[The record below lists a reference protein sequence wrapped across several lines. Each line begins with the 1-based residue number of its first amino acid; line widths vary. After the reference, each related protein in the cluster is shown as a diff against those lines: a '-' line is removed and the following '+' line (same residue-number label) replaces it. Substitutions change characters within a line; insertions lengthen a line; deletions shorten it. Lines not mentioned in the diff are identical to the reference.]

1 MDTSD
6 ALLYNLYQATRIIAK
21 GINRLLEPWGLFS
34 SEWSILRVLKLN
46 GPQTQR
52 SLALCL
58 HIEPPAV
65 TKSLA
70 RLERK
75 GLIERSEGTDRRTK
89 EVSLSSEALRLYPEW
104 ETLVGKHREAL
115 LEGFTEEQNSELR
128 HLLANIRGN
137 ALKFMERGVQ

>member
-1 MDTSD
+1 MNTSD
-6 ALLYNLYQATRIIAK
+6 RLLYDLYQTTRMVSK
-21 GINRLLEPWGLFS
+21 GLNRVLEPWGLFS

-52 SLALCL
+52 SLAVLL

-75 GLIERSEGTDRRTK
+75 GFIDRIEGADRRTK
-89 EVSLSSEALRLYPEW
+89 EVSLSEEALQLYPEW
-104 ETLVGKHREAL
+104 AEIIRKHREAL
-115 LEGFTEEQNSELR
+115 LAGFSEEGKNELLG
-128 HLLANIRGN
+128 LLANIREN
-137 ALKFMERGVQ
+137 ALKFMEAGVQ

>member
-1 MDTSD
+1 MNSSDT
-6 ALLYNLYQATRIIAK
+6 LLHNLYQATRIIAK

-34 SEWSILRVLKLN
+34 SEWSILRVLKRN

-52 SLALCL
+52 SLALSL

-75 GLIERSEGTDRRTK
+75 GLIDRTEGTDRRTK
-89 EVSLSSEALRLYPEW
+89 EVFLSSEALRLYPEW
-104 ETLVGKHREAL
+104 EKIMMKHRQAL
-115 LEGFTEEQNSELR
+115 LAGFSEEKKKELLV
-128 HLLANIRGN
+128 LLANMREN
-137 ALKFMERGVQ
+137 ALKSVETGVQ